1 MKNKAIILDRDGV
14 INRERNDYTFRIED
28 FEILPDVFKA
38 LKLLQDAGYL
48 LVIISNQGGIGRGL
62 FKIADTE
69 KMHAYLLDKLKEE
82 NIHIEEIYYCVH
94 HPETGSC
101 LCRKPDSLNVEK
113 ALARFNID
121 PALSY
126 FIGDKERDT
135 MAGEKV
141 GVKGILIE
149 SNASLVDAIQPCISK

>member
-1 MKNKAIILDRDGV
+1 MNKAVLLDRDGV

-28 FEILPDVFKA
+28 FEILPDVFEA
-38 LKLLQDAGYL
+38 LQLLQKAGYL
-48 LVIISNQGGIGRGL
+48 LIIISNQSGIGRDL
-62 FKIADTE
+62 FTIQDTE
-69 KMHAYLLDKLKEE
+69 KMHAYLLKKLKQQ
-82 NIHIEEIYYCVH
+82 NIRIEEIYYCVH

-135 MAGEKV
+135 LAGEKA

-149 SNASLVDAIQPCISK
+149 SNSSLVEAIQPCIKK